1 MTRLITAAALCCI
14 ALPAFAAN
22 ECGHASIDAL
32 IESNNQETRNYQ
44 ALHKRIDP
52 GYVGEKLPPARTNI
66 EMEADLKR
74 ACKPG
79 EIVSIPKRQ
88 GWLIKSMCDF
98 GKAIVP
104 GGDTVMCVVR

>member
-22 ECGHASIDAL
+22 ECGHASID
-32 IESNNQETRNYQ
+32 
-44 ALHKRIDP
+44 
-52 GYVGEKLPPARTNI
+52 
-66 EMEADLKR
+66 
-74 ACKPG
+74 
-79 EIVSIPKRQ
+79 
-88 GWLIKSMCDF
+88 WLIKSMCDF